1 MTHQTL
7 SLVKYWKLFRAT
19 LNELSLTFPT
29 IGHPSL
35 KRDFLFN
42 QFIQIGKMLIGDN
55 LETRTVAM
63 QLSILDPDPMVLC
76 LCVSFTGLT
85 AHAPQSICLRPRLEI
100 NLLSQISNC
109 IFERS
114 RNSVIYIQFKPDLFF
129 LHIYFDWLKRKHDL
143 LCFNAQLNHHLLGLI
158 SCTRKTKAFLRT
170 PSSPDGYYIPS

>member
-1 MTHQTL
+1 MIIITHQTL

-85 AHAPQSICLRPRLEI
+85 AHAPQSICLSLVSKLTSFPKFPTVFLSDRET
-100 NLLSQISNC
+100 LLFTFNSNPIC
-109 IFERS
+109 FS
-114 RNSVIYIQFKPDLFF
+114 STYI
-129 LHIYFDWLKRKHDL
+129 
-143 LCFNAQLNHHLLGLI
+143 LI
-158 SCTRKTKAFLRT
+158 
-170 PSSPDGYYIPS
+170 G